1 MRPMSHHLLALVALG
16 LSLTA
21 CKGDDTADKD
31 TDAANDSA
39 TDTPSESGADTPVDT
54 PNDTPVGQ
62 DTAPTDTTPV
72 DTGGARPL
80 DQIWFHVV
88 STVSLQPSSQG
99 FDLDGD
105 GTADNKLGDLA
116 SLINPM
122 IQSSFGTVPEVA
134 IVQTWGVNDGDVVV
148 DIGIVTGRDLDGN
161 VLDNFS
167 GTELFSPTSGFGPTG
182 RALLRSPTTLD
193 AFGGYLTTLPV
204 GPIQLGPFALTTAT
218 GSVFQGFTSDAS
230 HTGTFGTAVSV
241 TELQTVLSS
250 FGVSAGLTG
259 LVAALADID
268 SDSNGSLDSVSMS
281 FAFTAVPCAI
291 QVPGMP

>member
-1 MRPMSHHLLALVALG
+1 MRRSVQPAAHVLAALFV
-16 LSLTA
+16 LSA
-21 CKGDDTADKD
+21 CKGGDDADKD
-31 TDAANDSA
+31 TDGASDTANDTTTETG
-39 TDTPSESGADTPVDT
+39 TDTPADTPSDT
-54 PNDTPVGQ
+54 PETTESGE
-62 DTAPTDTTPV
+62 TGTTPV

-88 STVSLQPSSQG
+88 NTVSLQASSQG

-105 GTADNKLGDLA
+105 GTVDNKLGDLA
-116 SLINPM
+116 SLINPL

-148 DIGIVTGRDLDGN
+148 DIGIITGRDLDGD

-167 GTELFSPTSGFGPTG
+167 GAEMFSPEAGFGPTG
-182 RALLRSPTTLD
+182 RALLRAPTTVD

-218 GSVFQGFTSDAS
+218 GSVFQGFTTESA
-230 HTGTFGTAVSV
+230 HTGTFGTAVAV

-268 SDSNGSLDSVSMS
+268 SDGNGSMDSVSMS

>member
-1 MRPMSHHLLALVALG
+1 MRLVPRRLLALATLALP
-16 LSLTA
+16 LIA
-21 CKGDDTADKD
+21 CKGDEAADKD
-31 TDAANDSA
+31 TDAAGDSA
-39 TDTPSESGADTPVDT
+39 TDTPTESGADTPSDT
-54 PNDTPVGQ
+54 PSDTPTGQ
-62 DTAPTDTTPV
+62 DTAPEDTTPT

-88 STVSLQPSSQG
+88 NTVTVQASSQG

-105 GTADNKLGDLA
+105 GTVDNKLGDLA
-116 SLINPM
+116 SVVNPL

-167 GTELFSPTSGFGPTG
+167 GTEMFSPEAGFGPTG
-182 RALLRSPTTLD
+182 RALLRAPATVD

-241 TELQTVLSS
+241 AELQTVLSS

-268 SDSNGSLDSVSMS
+268 SDGNGSMDSVSMS